1 MEDRVKKIVEE
12 ERKKR
17 NVPLEAKLLNGNY
30 HLYRSTSR
38 YDSITKKAVKVSDYI
53 GRITKKGI
61 IEKDKGIRS
70 IYEFGNSALV
80 YSLSADIIA
89 RLQEYFP
96 DRWSD
101 LYALSVVRLMD
112 PVPLKSVKDRW
123 EKLYLSREIQAHLS
137 SNTLTDI
144 LRDAGSDMGAQMDL
158 FQSLIRESRKLA
170 FDLSSIFSRSE
181 NINTAAKGHNADH
194 IYLPQVNMALAF
206 DLDRYR
212 PVFLKPLEGSV
223 RDVKSLRNV
232 LDEIHFDGIL
242 VLDTGFS
249 SQDLAEIMRSDMKLV
264 MPLRRNQDTIDYS
277 IDLRLDLGSSFVY
290 RDRGIRSGFLS
301 RNGFRIY
308 MFQDQMLMAEESS
321 TFIRMI
327 SEKRRTQN
335 EFQSE
340 YMKFGKISILSNLKD
355 DPQIIYNLY
364 KQREEIEQA
373 FDAMKNEL
381 ENDKSYLSDD
391 DSLRG
396 YFFVSFLSLY
406 LYYSIFVLIRA
417 ADLTNKLSVKDVLL
431 KFSKV
436 YKIVG
441 EKKESLSQIPSSV
454 EKIDRLLGTNIF
466 PKRLRS

>member
-1 MEDRVKKIVEE
+1 MEDWVKKIVDG

-30 HLYRSTSR
+30 YLYRSTSR
-38 YDSITKKAVKVSDYI
+38 YDRTSKKTIKVSEYI
-53 GRITKKGI
+53 GRITRDGISGKG
-61 IEKDKGIRS
+61 KDIRS
-70 IYEFGNSALV
+70 IYEYGNSTLV
-80 YSLSADIIA
+80 YSLSADMIA
-89 RLQEYFP
+89 RLRKYFP
-96 DRWSD
+96 DRWAD
-101 LYALSVVRLMD
+101 LYALSMVRLMD

-123 EKLYLSREIQAHLS
+123 EKLYASREIEAHLS
-137 SNTLTDI
+137 PNTLTDI

-158 FQSLIRESRKLA
+158 FQSLITESKKLA

-181 NINTAAKGHNADH
+181 NLNIAAKGHNADH

-206 DLDRYR
+206 DLDQYR

-223 RDVKSLRNV
+223 RDVKSLRNA
-232 LDEIHFDGIL
+232 LGEIHFDGIL

-249 SQDLAEIMRSDMKLV
+249 SQDLAEIMRMDMRFI
-264 MPLRRNQDTIDYS
+264 MPLRRNQDLIDYNMG
-277 IDLRLDLGSSFVY
+277 LNSSFFY
-290 RDRGIRSGFLS
+290 RDRGIRSGFLN
-301 RNGFRIY
+301 RNGLRIY

-321 TFIRMI
+321 TFIKMI
-327 SEKRRTQN
+327 SEKKRTQK
-335 EFQSE
+335 EFDSE
-340 YMKFGKISILSNLKD
+340 SIRFGKISILTSVKD
-355 DPQIIYNLY
+355 DPETIYNLY

-381 ENDKSYLSDD
+381 ENDKTYLSNE

-436 YKIVG
+436 YRTVRG
-441 EKKESLSQIPSSV
+441 MKETLSEIPSSV
-454 EKIDRLLGTNIF
+454 EKIDVMLGTNIF

>member
-1 MEDRVKKIVEE
+1 MEDWVRKIVED
-12 ERKKR
+12 ERKRR

-30 HLYRSTSR
+30 YLYRSTSR
-38 YDSITKKAVKVSDYI
+38 YDRSTGKAVKVSDYI
-53 GRITKKGI
+53 GRITKDGI
-61 IEKDKGIRS
+61 IEKDRVIRS
-70 IYEFGNSALV
+70 IYEYGNSALI

-89 RLQEYFP
+89 RLQKYFP

-123 EKLYLSREIQAHLS
+123 EKLYASREIQAHLS
-137 SNTLTDI
+137 SNTLTEI
-144 LRDAGSDMGAQMDL
+144 LRDAGSDMAAQMDL
-158 FQSLIRESRKLA
+158 FQSLITESRKLA
-170 FDLSSIFSRSE
+170 FDLSSIFSRSV
-181 NINTAAKGHNADH
+181 NINIAAKGHNADH

-206 DLDRYR
+206 DLDQYR

-232 LDEIHFDGIL
+232 LNEIHFDGIL

-249 SQDLAEIMRSDMKLV
+249 SQDLAEIMRSDMKFI
-264 MPLRRNQDTIDYS
+264 MPLRRNQDIIDYS
-277 IDLRLDLGSSFVY
+277 IDLGSSFVY
-290 RDRGIRSGFLS
+290 RDRGIRSGFLN

-308 MFQDQMLMAEESS
+308 MYLDKKLMAEESP
-321 TFIRMI
+321 TFIKLI
-327 SEKRRTQN
+327 AEGKRKQN

-381 ENDKSYLSDD
+381 ENDKSYLNDD

-406 LYYSIFVLIRA
+406 MYYSIFVLIGA
-417 ADLTNKLSVKDVLL
+417 ADLANKLSVKDVLL

-436 YKIVG
+436 YKIVRG
-441 EKKESLSQIPSSV
+441 KKESLREIPSGV

>member
-1 MEDRVKKIVEE
+1 MEDWVKKIVED
-12 ERKKR
+12 ERKRR

-30 HLYRSTSR
+30 YLYRSTSR
-38 YDSITKKAVKVSDYI
+38 YDRSTGKAVKVSDYI
-53 GRITKKGI
+53 GRITKEGI
-61 IEKDKGIRS
+61 IEKDRVIRS
-70 IYEFGNSALV
+70 IYEYGNSALI

-89 RLQEYFP
+89 RLQKYFP

-112 PVPLKSVKDRW
+112 PVPLKSVKDLW

-158 FQSLIRESRKLA
+158 FQSLITESRKLA

-181 NINTAAKGHNADH
+181 NINMVAKGHNADH

-249 SQDLAEIMRSDMKLV
+249 SQDLAEIMRSDMKFV
-264 MPLRRNQDTIDYS
+264 MPLRRNQDIIDYS
-277 IDLRLDLGSSFVY
+277 MDLGSSFVY
-290 RDRGIRSGFLS
+290 RDRGIRSGFLN
-301 RNGFRIY
+301 RGGLRIY

-327 SEKRRTQN
+327 AEGRRKQK

-381 ENDKSYLSDD
+381 ENDKSYLNDD

-441 EKKESLSQIPSSV
+441 EKKESLSEIPSSA

-466 PKRLRS
+466 PKRLGS

>member
-1 MEDRVKKIVEE
+1 MEDWVRKIVED

-30 HLYRSTSR
+30 YLYRSTSR
-38 YDSITKKAVKVSDYI
+38 YDRTSRKTVKVSEYI
-53 GRITKKGI
+53 GRITRDGI
-61 IEKDKGIRS
+61 SGKVKDTRS
-70 IYEFGNSALV
+70 IYEYGNSALV
-80 YSLSADIIA
+80 YSLSADMIA
-89 RLQEYFP
+89 RLRKYFP
-96 DRWSD
+96 DRWAD
-101 LYALSVVRLMD
+101 LYALSMVRIMD

-123 EKLYLSREIQAHLS
+123 EKLYASREIQAHLS
-137 SNTLTDI
+137 PNTLTDI

-158 FQSLIRESRKLA
+158 FQSLITESRKLA

-181 NINTAAKGHNADH
+181 NLNIAAKGHNADH

-206 DLDRYR
+206 DLDQYR

-223 RDVKSLRNV
+223 RDVKSLRNA
-232 LDEIHFDGIL
+232 LGEIHFDGIL

-249 SQDLAEIMRSDMKLV
+249 SQDLAEIMRMDMRFI
-264 MPLRRNQDTIDYS
+264 MPLRRNQDMIDYDM
-277 IDLRLDLGSSFVY
+277 DLNSSFVY
-290 RDRGIRSGFLS
+290 RDRGIRSGFLN
-301 RNGFRIY
+301 RNGLRIY

-321 TFIRMI
+321 TFIKMI
-327 SEKRRTQN
+327 SERRRTQK
-335 EFQSE
+335 EFDSE
-340 YMKFGKISILSNLKD
+340 SRKFGKISILSNVKD
-355 DPQIIYNLY
+355 DPETIYGLY

-381 ENDKSYLSDD
+381 ENDKSYLGDE

-406 LYYSIFVLIRA
+406 LYYRIFVLIRA
-417 ADLTNKLSVKDVLL
+417 ADLTSKLSVKDVLL

-436 YKIVG
+436 YRIVRG
-441 EKKESLSQIPSSV
+441 KKETLSEIPASV
-454 EKIDRLLGTNIF
+454 EKIDVMLGTDIF

>member
-1 MEDRVKKIVEE
+1 MEDWVKEIVDE

-30 HLYRSTSR
+30 YLYRSTSR
-38 YDSITKKAVKVSDYI
+38 YDRTGKKTIKVSEYI
-53 GRITKKGI
+53 GRITKDGI
-61 IEKDKGIRS
+61 IEKCKDTRS
-70 IYEFGNSALV
+70 IYEYGNSALV
-80 YSLSADIIA
+80 YSLSADMIA
-89 RLQEYFP
+89 RLQKYFP
-96 DRWSD
+96 DRWAD

-144 LRDAGSDMGAQMDL
+144 LRDAGSDMAAQMDL
-158 FQSLIRESRKLA
+158 FQSLITESRKLA

-181 NINTAAKGHNADH
+181 NINIAAKGHNADH

-206 DLDRYR
+206 DLDQYR

-232 LDEIHFDGIL
+232 LEEIHFDGIL

-249 SQDLAEIMRSDMKLV
+249 SQDLAEIMRSDMKFV
-264 MPLRRNQDTIDYS
+264 MPLRRNQEIIDYS
-277 IDLRLDLGSSFVY
+277 MDLGPSFVY
-290 RDRGIRSGFLS
+290 RDRGIRSGFLN

-308 MFQDQMLMAEESS
+308 MYLDKMLMAEESS
-321 TFIRMI
+321 TFIKMI
-327 SEKRRTQN
+327 AEGRRKQN

-340 YMKFGKISILSNLKD
+340 YMKFGKISILSNVKD

-406 LYYSIFVLIRA
+406 MYYSIFVLIRA
-417 ADLTNKLSVKDVLL
+417 ADLTNKLSVKDALL

-441 EKKESLSQIPSSV
+441 EKKESLSEIPSSV
-454 EKIDRLLGTNIF
+454 EKIDGLLGTNIF
-466 PKRLRS
+466 PKRL

>member
-1 MEDRVKKIVEE
+1 MEDWVSKIVEE
-12 ERKKR
+12 ERRRR

-30 HLYRSTSR
+30 YLYRSTSR
-38 YDSITKKAVKVSDYI
+38 YDRITKKAVKVSDYI
-53 GRITKKGI
+53 GRITRDGI
-61 IEKDKGIRS
+61 IERGNDTRS
-70 IYEFGNSALV
+70 IYEYGNSTLV
-80 YSLSADIIA
+80 YSLSGDLIA
-89 RLQEYFP
+89 RLQRYFP
-96 DRWSD
+96 DRWAD
-101 LYALSVVRLMD
+101 LFALSMVRLMD

-123 EKLYLSREIQAHLS
+123 EKLCASRDIHAHLS

-158 FQSLIRESRKLA
+158 FQSLITESRKLA

-181 NINTAAKGHNADH
+181 NINMVAKGHNADH

-206 DLDRYR
+206 DLDQYR

-232 LDEIHFDGIL
+232 LDEIHFNGIL

-249 SQDLAEIMRSDMKLV
+249 SQDLAEIMRSDMKFI
-264 MPLRRNQDTIDYS
+264 MPLRRNQDMIDYS
-277 IDLRLDLGSSFVY
+277 MDLNSSFVY
-290 RDRGIRSGFLS
+290 RDRGIRSGFLN
-301 RNGFRIY
+301 RNGLRIY

-321 TFIRMI
+321 TLIRMI
-327 SEKRRTQN
+327 AEGRRKQKEFLSEQ
-335 EFQSE
+335 
-340 YMKFGKISILSNLKD
+340 MKFGKISILSNVKV
-355 DPQIIYNLY
+355 DPETIYNLY

-436 YKIVG
+436 YKIVRG
-441 EKKESLSQIPSSV
+441 KKESLSEIPSGV

>member
-1 MEDRVKKIVEE
+1 VEDWVKEIVDE

-30 HLYRSTSR
+30 YLYRSTSR
-38 YDSITKKAVKVSDYI
+38 YDRTGKKTIKVSEYI
-53 GRITKKGI
+53 GRITKDGI
-61 IEKDKGIRS
+61 IEKCKDTRS
-70 IYEFGNSALV
+70 IYEYGNSALV
-80 YSLSADIIA
+80 YSLSADMIA
-89 RLQEYFP
+89 RLQKYFP
-96 DRWSD
+96 DRWAD

-112 PVPLKSVKDRW
+112 PVPLKSVKERW
-123 EKLYLSREIQAHLS
+123 EKLYASRGIEAHLS
-137 SNTLTDI
+137 PNTLTGI
-144 LRDAGSDMGAQMDL
+144 LRDTGSDMGAQMDL
-158 FQSLIRESRKLA
+158 FQSLVTESGKLA

-181 NINTAAKGHNADH
+181 NLNMAAKGHNADH

-206 DLDRYR
+206 DLDQYR
-212 PVFLKPLEGSV
+212 PVFLMPLEGSV
-223 RDVKSLRNV
+223 RDVKSLRNA
-232 LDEIHFDGIL
+232 LGLIHFNGIL

-249 SQDLAEIMRSDMKLV
+249 SQDLAEIMRMDMRFI
-264 MPLRRNQDTIDYS
+264 MPLRRNQDMIDYS
-277 IDLRLDLGSSFVY
+277 MNLNSSFVY
-290 RDRGIRSGFLS
+290 RDRGIRSGFIN
-301 RNGFRIY
+301 RNGLRIY

-327 SEKRRTQN
+327 AEKRRTQK

-340 YMKFGKISILSNLKD
+340 YTKFGKISILSNVND
-355 DPQIIYNLY
+355 DPETIYNLY

-441 EKKESLSQIPSSV
+441 GKKETLSEIPSGV
-454 EKIDRLLGTNIF
+454 EKIDELLGTNIF

>member
-1 MEDRVKKIVEE
+1 MEDWVRKIVED
-12 ERKKR
+12 ERKRR

-30 HLYRSTSR
+30 YLYRSTSR
-38 YDSITKKAVKVSDYI
+38 YDRSTGKAVKVSDYI
-53 GRITKKGI
+53 GRITKDGI
-61 IEKDKGIRS
+61 IEKDRVIRS
-70 IYEFGNSALV
+70 IYEYGNSALI

-89 RLQEYFP
+89 RLQKYFP

-123 EKLYLSREIQAHLS
+123 EKLYASREIQAHLS

-144 LRDAGSDMGAQMDL
+144 LRDAGSDMAAQMDL
-158 FQSLIRESRKLA
+158 FQSLITESRKLA
-170 FDLSSIFSRSE
+170 FDLSSIFSRSV
-181 NINTAAKGHNADH
+181 NINIAAKGHNADH

-206 DLDRYR
+206 DLDQYR

-232 LDEIHFDGIL
+232 LNEIHFDGIL

-249 SQDLAEIMRSDMKLV
+249 SQDLAEIMRSDMKFI
-264 MPLRRNQDTIDYS
+264 MPLRRNQDIIDYS
-277 IDLRLDLGSSFVY
+277 IDLGSSFVY
-290 RDRGIRSGFLS
+290 RDRGIRSGFLN

-308 MFQDQMLMAEESS
+308 MYLDRMLMAEESS
-321 TFIRMI
+321 TFIKMI
-327 SEKRRTQN
+327 AEGKRKQN

-381 ENDKSYLSDD
+381 ENDKSYLNDD

-406 LYYSIFVLIRA
+406 MYYSIFVLIRA

-441 EKKESLSQIPSSV
+441 EKKESLSEIPSSA
-454 EKIDRLLGTNIF
+454 EKIDMLLGTNIF
-466 PKRLRS
+466 PKMLRS

>member
-1 MEDRVKKIVEE
+1 MEDWVKEIVDE

-17 NVPLEAKLLNGNY
+17 DVPLEAKLLNGNY
-30 HLYRSTSR
+30 YLYRSTSR
-38 YDSITKKAVKVSDYI
+38 YDRTGKKTIKVSEYI
-53 GRITKKGI
+53 GRITKDGI
-61 IEKDKGIRS
+61 IEKCKDTRS
-70 IYEFGNSALV
+70 IYEYGNSALV
-80 YSLSADIIA
+80 YSLSADMIA
-89 RLQEYFP
+89 RLQKYFP
-96 DRWSD
+96 DRWAD

-112 PVPLKSVKDRW
+112 PVPLKSVKERW
-123 EKLYLSREIQAHLS
+123 EKLYASRGIEAHLS
-137 SNTLTDI
+137 PNTLTGI
-144 LRDAGSDMGAQMDL
+144 LRDTGSDMGAQMDL
-158 FQSLIRESRKLA
+158 FQSLVTESGKLA

-181 NINTAAKGHNADH
+181 NLNMAAKGHNADH

-206 DLDRYR
+206 DLDQYR
-212 PVFLKPLEGSV
+212 PVFLMPLEGSV
-223 RDVKSLRNV
+223 RDVKSLRNA
-232 LDEIHFDGIL
+232 LGLIHFNGIL

-249 SQDLAEIMRSDMKLV
+249 SQDLAEIMRMDMRFI
-264 MPLRRNQDTIDYS
+264 MPLRRNQDMIDYS
-277 IDLRLDLGSSFVY
+277 MNLNSSFVY
-290 RDRGIRSGFLS
+290 RDRGIRSGFIN
-301 RNGFRIY
+301 RNGLRIY

-327 SEKRRTQN
+327 AEKRRTQK

-340 YMKFGKISILSNLKD
+340 YTKFGKISILSNVND
-355 DPQIIYNLY
+355 DPETIYNLY

-441 EKKESLSQIPSSV
+441 GKKETLSEIPSGV
-454 EKIDRLLGTNIF
+454 EKIDELLGTNIF